1 MARLGELWRHPCG
14 KSQAVG
20 QRDGREG
27 GAGGRE
33 GGAEGEQRVG
43 ASAGLRAPSPAACQ
57 EQRLGR
63 RGGDAPRRKH
73 QNPSLLLSLSCFYH
87 CADGPERNSSLRLG
101 SQCRTSSNQL
111 QVSEPAQGQHEHPNI
126 SHWFSQGRS
135 PCLAAAPSRVPRQ
148 AVIPLGHCGHQS
160 QQPQLHCLRRHRNIL
175 LLHKAPQGH
184 NQMEGTKHLSF
195 LLQPSHRSERMLW

>member
-1 MARLGELWRHPCG
+1 MREIPGSRAETR
-14 KSQAVG
+14 K
-20 QRDGREG
+20 GRRSRRK
-27 GAGGRE
+27 GRRSRR
-33 GGAEGEQRVG
+33 GAEGG
-43 ASAGLRAPSPAACQ
+43 CLGRAPSA
-57 EQRLGR
+57 
-63 RGGDAPRRKH
+63 
-73 QNPSLLLSLSCFYH
+73 LSCRLPGTEARPPWRRCSQKEASKSLPAPLPLLFLLYH

-111 QVSEPAQGQHEHPNI
+111 QVSEPVQGQHEHPSI

-175 LLHKAPQGH
+175 LVHKAPQGH

-195 LLQPSHRSERMLW
+195 LLQPSSHRSERMLW